1 MAFAFGLTVIEVPV
15 CPLLHIIVPSVQP
28 VAVIMVLSPTQI
40 SFLLQSTNGGVTSH
54 FCVELISTLS
64 SSSSSDFVE
73 ALPGVESGSFWSDLL
88 TSAKFFIRPIAV
100 TVALNLKDVEVPFA
114 RLATIPVNVPEEF
127 ISVDELTKVKPT
139 GNLSFTSTFVAVFGP
154 EFNTV
159 IVYSTI
165 SPTFTTDLSTTFTK
179 LKSAMSITGIVTVEV
194 LFPNL
199 VGSSFV
205 PETTAVLVTEPIL
218 FKVPSINNTVFEP
231 FVKFPIVQTPVPLL
245 YPAGV
250 ELT

>member
-1 MAFAFGLTVIEVPV
+1 MINPA
-15 CPLLHIIVPSVQP
+15 
-28 VAVIMVLSPTQI
+28 
-40 SFLLQSTNGGVTSH
+40 
-54 FCVELISTLS
+54 
-64 SSSSSDFVE
+64 
-73 ALPGVESGSFWSDLL
+73 
-88 TSAKFFIRPIAV
+88 AV
-100 TVALNLKDVEVPFA
+100 TVALNLNEVEAPFA
-114 RLATIPVNVPEEF
+114 RLATVPVNVPELL
-127 ISVDELTKVKPT
+127 VKVNELTKVKPV

-165 SPTFTTDLSTTFTK
+165 LPTFTIELSTTLVK
-179 LKSAMSITGIVTVEV
+179 LKSAISITGVVTVEV

-199 VGSSFV
+199 VGSSFI

-231 FVKFPIVQTPVPLL
+231 FVKLPIVQMPIPLL